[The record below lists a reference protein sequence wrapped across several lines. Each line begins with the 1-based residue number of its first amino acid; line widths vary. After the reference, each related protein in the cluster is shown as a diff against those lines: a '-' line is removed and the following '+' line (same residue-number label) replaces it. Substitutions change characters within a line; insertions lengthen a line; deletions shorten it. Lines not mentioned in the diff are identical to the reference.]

1 MTDPLPPSAPCGET
15 ERKPSRSSMC
25 SPRPAGSLVRAA
37 MAMGARPAIAVTLR
51 ESHEV
56 ESDMALLRSIVDLL
70 RAYPGEDVL
79 LMRIVTLGGERCSF
93 LWKVEACR
101 ELRLALASLL
111 RARAVSGAKWS
122 ASKSSRECGARPD
135 ASHSDAGV
143 LADVE
148 ARTRFSGGGPSAPG
162 SVV

>member
-1 MTDPLPPSAPCGET
+1 MKDPSPPSASSGEA
-15 ERKPSRSSMC
+15 ERQPPRSSMC
-25 SPRPAGSLVRAA
+25 GPQPAGALVRAA

-79 LMRIVTLGGERCSF
+79 LMRIVTLGGERRSF

-122 ASKSSRECGARPD
+122 ASKSSRECGSRPD
-135 ASHSDAGV
+135 TSHSDAGV

-148 ARTRFSGGGPSAPG
+148 GRTRFSGGEPCAPR

>member
-1 MTDPLPPSAPCGET
+1 
-15 ERKPSRSSMC
+15 
-25 SPRPAGSLVRAA
+25 

-70 RAYPGEDVL
+70 RAYPGEEVL
-79 LMRIVTLGGERCSF
+79 LMRIVTLGGERRSF

-111 RARAVSGAKWS
+111 RARAVGGAKWS
-122 ASKSSRECGARPD
+122 ASKSSRECGSRPD
-135 ASHSDAGV
+135 ASHSDGGP

-148 ARTRFSGGGPSAPG
+148 ARTRFSGGGLSAPR

>member
-1 MTDPLPPSAPCGET
+1 MKDSSPASAPSGET
-15 ERKPSRSSMC
+15 AHKPPRSSMC
-25 SPRPAGSLVRAA
+25 GPQPAGALVRAA
-37 MAMGARPAIAVTLR
+37 MAMGARPAIAVALR
-51 ESHEV
+51 ETHEV

-79 LMRIVTLGGERCSF
+79 LMRIVTLGGERRSF
-93 LWKVEACR
+93 LWRVEACR

-111 RARAVSGAKWS
+111 RAQALSGRKWS
-122 ASKSSRECGARPD
+122 ARGTGRECGFRPD
-135 ASHSDAGV
+135 ASPSDAGV

-148 ARTRFSGGGPSAPG
+148 AHTRFSGGGPCAPG

>member
-1 MTDPLPPSAPCGET
+1 
-15 ERKPSRSSMC
+15 
-25 SPRPAGSLVRAA
+25 

-79 LMRIVTLGGERCSF
+79 LMRIVTLGGERRSF

-122 ASKSSRECGARPD
+122 ARESGHECGSRPD
-135 ASHSDAGV
+135 ASPSDAGV

-148 ARTRFSGGGPSAPG
+148 AHTRLSGDGPCAPG

>member
-1 MTDPLPPSAPCGET
+1 
-15 ERKPSRSSMC
+15 
-25 SPRPAGSLVRAA
+25 

-122 ASKSSRECGARPD
+122 ASKSSRGCGSRPD
-135 ASHSDAGV
+135 ESHSDAGA
-143 LADVE
+143 LGDVE
-148 ARTRFSGGGPSAPG
+148 AYTRLSGGGPSAPR